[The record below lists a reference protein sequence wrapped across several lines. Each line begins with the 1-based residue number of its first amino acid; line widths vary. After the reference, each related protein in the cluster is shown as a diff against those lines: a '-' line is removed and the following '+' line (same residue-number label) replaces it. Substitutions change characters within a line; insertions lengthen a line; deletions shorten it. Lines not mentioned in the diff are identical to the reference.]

1 MYKFWYEYIKP
12 KYANNAN
19 LCYMDTDSHVMQVNT
34 ADSYHDISNDVN
46 LLFDTSNYIT
56 KLPRPLPIGKNK
68 KVIGKFKDELGG
80 KIMIEFCALKAKTY
94 AYKVDNDTED
104 KKAKGTKKCVIKR
117 HITFD
122 NYVDTLFKTTKLLR

>member
-1 MYKFWYEYIKP
+1 MSKTLMYKFWYEYIKP

-19 LCYMDTDSHVMQVNT
+19 LCYMDTDSYVMQVNT
-34 ADSYHDISNDVN
+34 ADLYHDISNDVN

-80 KIMIEFCALKAKTY
+80 KIMIEVSALKAKTY

-104 KKAKGTKKCVIKR
+104 KKALKNG
-117 HITFD
+117 H
-122 NYVDTLFKTTKLLR
+122 